1 MSTSIDNTTS
11 KTNLAAQQPLK
22 LKFVITSLP
31 VGGAETLLLNM
42 VERFDKRVISAEV
55 ICLKDPGELG
65 PRFAAVLPVHSRL
78 LRNKWDLRVL
88 PRLRRLFTG
97 TDAVITVGA
106 GDKMFWGRLAAKLAG
121 VDVICSALHSTGW
134 PDGVGKLNR
143 LLTPITDGFIA
154 VAKQH
159 AEHLAKY
166 EQFPQEKVFLIPN
179 GVDTAKFQ
187 PDEAARSAA
196 RKELRIAKDAPVVG
210 IVAALREEKNH
221 IQFVDAAAQV
231 LQHLPKSH
239 FVVVGDGP
247 LRPTIE
253 AAIER
258 HGIGNHFHLLG
269 SRSDTPR
276 LLAAMDVFCLTSKN
290 EANPVSIM
298 EALACQV
305 PAVAPAVGSVDE
317 TVKEGVTGFLTSPH
331 SADATAN
338 AILSILLDAPT
349 AQRLGRNGRRLI
361 QESWSLETMVSGY
374 QNLVVKLA
382 NAKRESRGEPLFELP
397 PEPADSEFPTQ
408 AFVAT
413 AISIEDQLDQLSNL
427 GATMNVPGGHL

>member
-1 MSTSIDNTTS
+1 MPEREATT
-11 KTNLAAQQPLK
+11 TAQTAPSVLKPLK
-22 LKFVITSLP
+22 VKFVITSLP

-42 VERFDKRVISAEV
+42 VERFDNRVISAEV
-55 ICLKDPGELG
+55 VCLKDQGELG
-65 PRFAAVLPVHSRL
+65 PRFAEHVTVHDNL
-78 LRNKWDLRVL
+78 LGSKWDLRVL
-88 PRLRRLFTG
+88 PRLRRLFDG

-106 GDKMFWGRLAAKLAG
+106 GDKMFWGRLAARLAG
-121 VDVICSALHSTGW
+121 VDAICSALHSTGW

-166 EQFPQEKVFLIPN
+166 ERFPKERVHFIPN
-179 GVDTAKFQ
+179 GVDTERFR
-187 PDEAARSAA
+187 PDAAARADA
-196 RKELRIAKDAPVVG
+196 RKELGISEDAPVVG

-221 IQFVDAAAQV
+221 VQFVEAAAQV
-231 LQHLPKSH
+231 LQHVPRAH

-247 LRPTIE
+247 LRP
-253 AAIER
+253 AIEEAIQR
-258 HGIGNHFHLLG
+258 HRVDQHFHLLG

-317 TVKEGVTGFLTSPH
+317 TVKEGVTGFLTTPH

-338 AILSILLDAPT
+338 AILSILLDDGLAK
-349 AQRLGRNGRRLI
+349 RLGRSGRRLI
-361 QESWSLETMVSGY
+361 QESWSLETMVGGY
-374 QNLVVKLA
+374 QDLIVNLV
-382 NAKRESRGEPLFELP
+382 NAKRNTRGEPLFELP
-397 PEPADSEFPTQ
+397 SEPAELALPIQ

-413 AISIEDQLDQLSNL
+413 ATSIEDQLDQLSQL
-427 GATMNVPGGHL
+427 GASIDSPRA